1 VCAVSLHPF
10 HMPRRIRREEA
21 ERAGFD
27 PHEAPTPVPTHLRA
41 GDGVDRLAVFAAE
54 VEVIRATYEEDN

>member
-1 VCAVSLHPF
+1 MNVHPF
-10 HMPRRIRREEA
+10 YLPRTIRREEA

-41 GDGVDRLAVFAAE
+41 GDGVDRLTVFAAE
-54 VEVIRATYEEDN
+54 VEAIRATYESEAS

>member
-1 VCAVSLHPF
+1 VNVHPF
-10 HMPRRIRREEA
+10 YLPRTIRREEA

-54 VEVIRATYEEDN
+54 VEAIRATYEEDN

>member
-1 VCAVSLHPF
+1 VRAVNPHPF
-10 HMPRRIRREEA
+10 YMSGAVRREEA

>member
-1 VCAVSLHPF
+1 MNVHPF
-10 HMPRRIRREEA
+10 HMPRSVRREEA

-41 GDGVDRLAVFAAE
+41 GDGVDRLAVFAGE
-54 VEVIRATYEEDN
+54 VEVIRATYDKDSA